1 MKEEKMTKDELSKK
15 LEEMWGAAPPR
26 EKTPVFHL
34 FGIRYA
40 KELAGF
46 TVSDLK
52 EISVGAGQSAS
63 MGHEIHKGRSLGPYV
78 TERPDVVLL
87 PYPVS
92 MLRFHILK
100 LVSLEHGISSH
111 VIRDRICKVFEVT
124 AEEIRDERSSMRSDK
139 LIDYGGGSLRHSN
152 TISEKGKKLLSDI
165 EAHLSPSSPLEEDSN

>member
-1 MKEEKMTKDELSKK
+1 MTRDELSIK
-15 LEEMWGAAPPR
+15 LEEMWDAAPTR

-40 KELAGF
+40 KELEGF

-52 EISVGAGQSAS
+52 EISVHAGQNAS

-111 VIRDRICKVFEVT
+111 VIRDRICEVFEVT
-124 AEEIRDERSSMRSDK
+124 GKEIKDERSGMRSDK
-139 LIDYGGGSLRHSN
+139 LIDYGGDSLSHSN
-152 TISEKGKKLLSDI
+152 IISEKGKKLLSDI
-165 EAHLSPSSPLEEDSN
+165 EARLYPLATVKK

>member
-1 MKEEKMTKDELSKK
+1 MTKDELSTR
-15 LEEMWGAAPPR
+15 LEEMWDAAPPR

-52 EISVGAGQSAS
+52 EISVGAGQNAS
-63 MGHEIHKGRSLGPYV
+63 MGHEIHKGRLLGPYV
-78 TERPDVVLL
+78 TERLDVVLL

-100 LVSLEHGISSH
+100 LVSLEHGITSH
-111 VIRDRICKVFEVT
+111 TIRDRICKVFEVT
-124 AEEIRDERSSMRSDK
+124 GEEIRDERSGMRSDK
-139 LIDYGGGSLRHSN
+139 LIDYGGDSLGHSN
-152 TISEKGKKLLSDI
+152 IILEKGKKLLSDI
-165 EAHLSPSSPLEEDSN
+165 ESQLYPSSPPEEDSN